1 MMKQRIK
8 TQVKIWTVAVS
19 VAALVLFAG
28 YQFGR
33 AGDCRPGEIDG
44 QCGMSTFLGVLYGL
58 LGGILA
64 LACAAFYSIHRFRRD
79 SKSSESSM

>member
-44 QCGMSTFLGVLYGL
+44 QCG
-58 LGGILA
+58 IL
-64 LACAAFYSIHRFRRD
+64 FNTPVP
-79 SKSSESSM
+79 E